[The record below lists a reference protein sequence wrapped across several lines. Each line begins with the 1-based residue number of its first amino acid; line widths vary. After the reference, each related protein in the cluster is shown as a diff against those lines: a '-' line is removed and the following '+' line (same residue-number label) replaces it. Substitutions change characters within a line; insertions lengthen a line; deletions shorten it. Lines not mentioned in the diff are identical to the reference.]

1 MITDEQSERLLELIE
16 ACEDAAL
23 AEAASKVVMDV
34 RAEKKA
40 YDRRTETT
48 EALLTFIES
57 ITR

>member
-1 MITDEQSERLLELIE
+1 MITDEQSDRLLELIE

-23 AEAASKVVMDV
+23 AEAASKVIRDV
-34 RAEKKA
+34 SAEKKA
-40 YDRRTETT
+40 YNRRTETT